1 MNDST
6 EEPKFPTSVPT
17 RRNRR
22 KPYRNDS
29 IIFPE
34 LEQTPTTT
42 VVGTRIVS
50 ITMDIDDEM
59 NFEEIDDDM
68 LKISNDPW
76 DETTM
81 SFDDDYDEVSDS
93 HAMDEDE
100 QEATKLALYTLI
112 FDQFLDSD
120 SDDDTDD
127 SGDTDLIATII
138 KFANSDDTT
147 GQEAIMTD
155 AMTGQILQH
164 QPDE

>member
-1 MNDST
+1 
-6 EEPKFPTSVPT
+6 
-17 RRNRR
+17 
-22 KPYRNDS
+22 
-29 IIFPE
+29 
-34 LEQTPTTT
+34 
-42 VVGTRIVS
+42 
-50 ITMDIDDEM
+50 MDIDDEM

-100 QEATKLALYTLI
+100 QEAKKLALYTLI

-127 SGDTDLIATII
+127 SGDTDHIATII

-164 QPDE
+164 EPDE